1 LPNLDA
7 NFTLCFENFVDAVI
21 DLLIPGQS
29 PGIKEK
35 IVDLSGRKDPEVLF
49 FGPDENTAGLM
60 DWACFHARKRNAPWW
75 KVSLA
80 CRLMTEWHTDVG
92 LRSYVVVHH
101 RKERFGSRWYPSR
114 RLRHDLV
121 VRPTISARSLP
132 NPRSYRE
139 ERHQGSDRRP
149 RR

>member
-1 LPNLDA
+1 LALSLLLLPIYRNCLIVEGGAKAAILPNLDA
-7 NFTLCFENFVDAVI
+7 NFNLCFENFVDAII

-75 KVSLA
+75 KVRRWVVPLQDI
-80 CRLMTEWHTDVG
+80 LLINNFG
-92 LRSYVVVHH
+92 RS
-101 RKERFGSRWYPSR
+101 
-114 RLRHDLV
+114 
-121 VRPTISARSLP
+121 RSLP
-132 NPRSYRE
+132 
-139 ERHQGSDRRP
+139 ERAPLPWVVSLTTSMV
-149 RR
+149 

>member
-21 DLLIPGQS
+21 D
-29 PGIKEK
+29 GIKEK

-75 KVSLA
+75 KVSWIIL
-80 CRLMTEWHTDVG
+80 G
-92 LRSYVVVHH
+92 
-101 RKERFGSRWYPSR
+101 ER
-114 RLRHDLV
+114 
-121 VRPTISARSLP
+121 
-132 NPRSYRE
+132 
-139 ERHQGSDRRP
+139 
-149 RR
+149 

>member
-1 LPNLDA
+1 MRARPLTYFLSFRNCLIVEGGAKAAILPNLDA
-7 NFTLCFENFVDAVI
+7 NFTLCFENFVDAII

-75 KVSLA
+75 KV
-80 CRLMTEWHTDVG
+80 
-92 LRSYVVVHH
+92 
-101 RKERFGSRWYPSR
+101 R
-114 RLRHDLV
+114 RLPVRVLV
-121 VRPTISARSLP
+121 DVKTDKTIPL
-132 NPRSYRE
+132 
-139 ERHQGSDRRP
+139 
-149 RR
+149 

>member
-1 LPNLDA
+1 MSSFKSQIANSSSLRNCLIVEGGAKAAILPNLDA
-7 NFTLCFENFVDAVI
+7 NFTLCFENFVDAII

-75 KVSLA
+75 KVS
-80 CRLMTEWHTDVG
+80 
-92 LRSYVVVHH
+92 
-101 RKERFGSRWYPSR
+101 R
-114 RLRHDLV
+114 RGRASTHC
-121 VRPTISARSLP
+121 SESLTL
-132 NPRSYRE
+132 NASPRSPLPL
-139 ERHQGSDRRP
+139 ERAP
-149 RR
+149 RLSVVSLTTSTA

>member
-1 LPNLDA
+1 VCVARNCLIVEGGAKAAILPNLDA
-7 NFTLCFENFVDAVI
+7 NFTLCFENFVDAII

-75 KVSLA
+75 KV
-80 CRLMTEWHTDVG
+80 CGGTVRLF
-92 LRSYVVVHH
+92 L
-101 RKERFGSRWYPSR
+101 PSR
-114 RLRHDLV
+114 RRADLD
-121 VRPTISARSLP
+121 TSL
-132 NPRSYRE
+132 
-139 ERHQGSDRRP
+139 
-149 RR
+149 

>member
-1 LPNLDA
+1 LVAWLADPDPVHRRNCLIVEGGAKAAILPNLDA

-75 KVSLA
+75 KVS
-80 CRLMTEWHTDVG
+80 
-92 LRSYVVVHH
+92 
-101 RKERFGSRWYPSR
+101 
-114 RLRHDLV
+114 
-121 VRPTISARSLP
+121 
-132 NPRSYRE
+132 
-139 ERHQGSDRRP
+139 
-149 RR
+149 

>member
-1 LPNLDA
+1 MRDLRTRSLTQLIAAFNRNCLIVEGGAKAAILPNLDA
-7 NFTLCFENFVDAVI
+7 NFTLCFENFVDAII

-75 KVSLA
+75 KVSCCPFRSAVVIVPDKSLYLFSLSLLERA
-80 CRLMTEWHTDVG
+80 LPLWVVSLTMSTE
-92 LRSYVVVHH
+92 
-101 RKERFGSRWYPSR
+101 
-114 RLRHDLV
+114 
-121 VRPTISARSLP
+121 
-132 NPRSYRE
+132 
-139 ERHQGSDRRP
+139 
-149 RR
+149 